1 MFTIKIAPQDR
12 PFDVIA
18 LAAEQYKKEMSS
30 MGYNLWYVP
39 YGKPHNWCGVGLFEG
54 DTAYIENA
62 AGTTI
67 DKVEGFEKRAA
78 PPDLTGPTPQPDS
91 ERRLASVEPPRVF
104 TQRTQSLD
112 DAVEAIRNL
121 GTDPAVTAMRA
132 AHRASGDE
140 A

>member
-1 MFTIKIAPQDR
+1 MDLTATAARSYTKSMTDGGYLLHYAPLDS
-12 PFDVIA
+12 
-18 LAAEQYKKEMSS
+18 AEHEVLRGMR
-30 MGYNLWYVP
+30 L
-39 YGKPHNWCGVGLFEG
+39 LEG

-78 PPDLTGPTPQPDS
+78 PPPDPAVVGNNAANPYNES
-91 ERRLASVEPPRVF
+91 VF
-104 TQRTQSLD
+104 TQRTQGGFN

>member
-1 MFTIKIAPQDR
+1 MDLTATAARSYTKSMTDGGYLLHYAPLDS
-12 PFDVIA
+12 
-18 LAAEQYKKEMSS
+18 AEHEVLRGMR
-30 MGYNLWYVP
+30 L
-39 YGKPHNWCGVGLFEG
+39 LEG

-104 TQRTQSLD
+104 TQRAQSLD
-112 DAVEAIRNL
+112 DAVEAMCNL